1 MTWKKFKYNNKIILL
16 QVEVMIIQ
24 IYSLIEKNEQFTLFG
39 HDSPIYYLLL
49 LNIGKLISLE
59 VSIKI

>member
-1 MTWKKFKYNNKIILL
+1 M
-16 QVEVMIIQ
+16 EVMIIQ

-49 LNIGKLISLE
+49 LNIEKLISLE
-59 VSIKI
+59 VKSIKNLEFKTKKFWFYTFTS